1 MCSWMFTFPFL
12 LCKIIISQGP
22 TESGQQFGSSHL
34 YLSQEAGTFGFF
46 KKLNKCYTCI
56 QMPYRLPYECHTL
69 PYIHVFTFFLNIVEL
84 ECHTQCHTVRM
95 PYHMPYG
102 LEQNAIRMAFYGM
115 AFSWYGIVY
124 GIQGFGGFKTG
135 IYVWHW
141 GFRVNILRFSLLPD
155 EADIYGA
162 EKNHSGPHMP
172 YQDRVQAGLFLFQF
186 EVCRCD
192 RHG

>member
-1 MCSWMFTFPFL
+1 
-12 LCKIIISQGP
+12 
-22 TESGQQFGSSHL
+22 
-34 YLSQEAGTFGFF
+34 
-46 KKLNKCYTCI
+46 
-56 QMPYRLPYECHTL
+56 
-69 PYIHVFTFFLNIVEL
+69 
-84 ECHTQCHTVRM
+84 M

-115 AFSWYGIVY
+115 AFSWY
-124 GIQGFGGFKTG
+124 
-135 IYVWHW
+135 